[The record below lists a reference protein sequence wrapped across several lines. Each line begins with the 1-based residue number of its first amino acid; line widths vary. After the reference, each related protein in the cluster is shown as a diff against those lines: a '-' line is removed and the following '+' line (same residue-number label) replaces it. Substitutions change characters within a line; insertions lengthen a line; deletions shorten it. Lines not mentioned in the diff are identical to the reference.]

1 MGKEGNTKISKKPF
15 LKGLLFLLLI
25 SFIITLLFISY
36 VRFYYVRKVHVFSA
50 AELTKFDGKEGKP
63 AYFVYKGKVYDVTGS
78 KSWKEGKHYSDHLA
92 GTDLSNKMIAAPHG
106 EEVLSKF
113 PVVGIL
119 KGYEYKIFFEQI
131 FKLVL

>member
-1 MGKEGNTKISKKPF
+1 MDKLGKVKVNKNF
-15 LKGLLFLLLI
+15 VLKSLSVILLLFLSL
-25 SFIITLLFISY
+25 FLLFISY

-50 AELTKFDGKEGKP
+50 AELTKFDGKEGRP
-63 AYFVYKGKVYDVTGS
+63 VYFVYKGKVYDVTGS

-92 GTDLSNKMIAAPHG
+92 ATDLTNKMIGAPHG
-106 EEVLSKF
+106 EEVLAKF

-119 KGYEYKIFFEQI
+119 KGYEYKVLFEQI